1 MNLTT
6 KTRSKP
12 RILAKNLNVL
22 ICILWS
28 NFALRPFLAVLRWST
43 ILYLIKLST
52 KKRSTPRIL
61 AKNLNVLICL
71 LWSKFA
77 LHPSLAVLRCL
88 RWSNILRLIKLTT
101 KKQSTLVMC
110 SRLLNILTC
119 LIGLKNT
126 HLKKTKLS
134 FVFFVPLWLIT
145 TNTFSQENET
155 TNVIW
160 NHQSNNSSESMP
172 VGGGDIGLNLWVE
185 KGNVYLYL
193 SRSGTFDEN
202 NTLLKLGR
210 VKLKLSPN
218 PFAGETFKQE
228 LILKEGYAQISGA
241 NGKLRTRIKVWVDVY
256 NPVIHIDIRSNQKVI
271 TEACYESWRFEDRAT
286 KGKENNQNSYKW
298 APQGIVKTVKDEVGF
313 KNNSIQFYHQNKSV
327 TVFDVAVKQQGLEE
341 KKADLFNPLKN
352 LIFGGAMQGDN
363 MFPAGN
369 YSGIYLNTA
378 FKGWVLKTKTP
389 SVSNHITI
397 TLNTSKT
404 ESVNGWEKGLNAI
417 NNKKIQKASIKWWND
432 FWKKSFIYIKAKD
445 ESANQSAKNYQLF
458 RYMLGCNA
466 FGKYPTKFNGG
477 LFTFDPQLTD
487 TSLKYTPDFRN
498 WGGGTHT
505 AQNQR
510 LVYWP
515 MLKSGDFDM
524 MKPQFDF
531 YLNLLKNAEIR
542 TESAWGHKGA
552 SFTEQLE
559 NFGLPNPAEYSWK
572 RPADFDKGMEYNAW
586 LEYEWDTVLEF
597 CMMILET
604 ERYDGK
610 NIDQYL
616 PLIESSLAFFKEHY
630 TYLAKQRGAKSL
642 DADGH
647 LVLYPGSGAET
658 YKMAYNSTSTI
669 AALKTVLERLVELPS
684 LSDSKKVEWIAM
696 LKTIPPITFRQFD
709 GHPTISPAKLWE
721 RINNTESPQLYPVYP
736 WGIYGIGKPGLDTA
750 INTFK
755 YDADLQ
761 KFRSHI
767 GWKQDNIFA
776 ARLGLT
782 DEAAKLTTAK
792 LKDSGRRFPA
802 FWGPGFDWTPDHN
815 WGGSGMIGLQEMLM
829 QADGKKI
836 YLFPAWP
843 KEWDVHFKLHA
854 PYQTTVEGILK
865 DGKLT
870 DLKVLPESRKAD
882 IKIMIN

>member
-6 KTRSKP
+6 KTP
-12 RILAKNLNVL
+12 NILFRNLNVL
-22 ICILWS
+22 ICFI
-28 NFALRPFLAVLRWST
+28 
-43 ILYLIKLST
+43 
-52 KKRSTPRIL
+52 
-61 AKNLNVLICL
+61 
-71 LWSKFA
+71 WSKFLNHA
-77 LHPSLAVLRCL
+77 SGVLSCL
-88 RWSNILRLIKLTT
+88 RWFNTADQKKLTT
-101 KKQSTLVMC
+101 KTPGAP
-110 SRLLNILTC
+110 NISFKNLDALIC
-119 LIGLKNT
+119 LIWSKNLNLFLVCSVSLCFLT
-126 HLKKTKLS
+126 S
-134 FVFFVPLWLIT
+134 
-145 TNTFSQENET
+145 NAFSQEKDPN
-155 TNVIW
+155 NVVW
-160 NHQSNNSSESMP
+160 NTQSLNSSASMP

-185 KGNVYLYL
+185 NGNVYLYL
-193 SRSGTFDEN
+193 SKSGTFDEN

-218 PFAGETFKQE
+218 PFQEKSFKQE
-228 LILKEGYAQISGA
+228 LILKDGYAQILGS
-241 NGKLRTRIKVWVDVY
+241 NGKLNTKINVWVDVF
-256 NPVIHIDIRSNQKVI
+256 NPVIHLDIKSSQNTT
-271 TEACYESWRFEDRAT
+271 TEASYESWRFEDRIT

-298 APQGIVKTVKDEVGF
+298 APQGIVKTFEDEIAF
-313 KNNSIQFYHQNKSV
+313 KNNTVQFYHQNKPE
-327 TVFDVAVKQQGLEE
+327 TVFDITVKQQGLDDR
-341 KKADLFNPLKN
+341 KAELFNPLKN
-352 LIFGGAMQGDN
+352 LIFGGSMQGDN
-363 MFPAGN
+363 LFPAGN
-369 YSGIYLNTA
+369 DEGVYLNIP
-378 FKGWVLKTKTP
+378 FKAWTLKSKKP
-389 SVSNHITI
+389 SRSSHITI
-397 TLNTSKT
+397 SLHTVKT
-404 ESVNGWEKGLNAI
+404 ESVSDWEKQLTTLKI
-417 NNKKIQKASIKWWND
+417 NNSHKASIKWWND
-432 FWKKSFIYIKAKD
+432 YFEKSFIYINSKD

-487 TSLKYTPDFRN
+487 TALKYTPDFRN

-515 MLKSGDFDM
+515 MLKSGDFGM

-542 TESAWGHKGA
+542 TQSAWGHNGA

-559 NFGLPNPAEYSWK
+559 NFGLPNPAEYGWK
-572 RPADFDKGMEYNAW
+572 RPADFNKGMEYNAW
-586 LEYEWDTVLEF
+586 LEYQWDTVLEF

-604 ERYDGK
+604 ERYNGN
-610 NIDQYL
+610 NIEKYL

-630 TYLAKQRGAKSL
+630 TYLAKQRGAKAL

-658 YKMAYNSTSTI
+658 YKMAYNATSTI
-669 AALKTVLERLVELPS
+669 AALKTVLERLLEHPNLAEKQK
-684 LSDSKKVEWIAM
+684 LEWKAM
-696 LKTIPPITFRQFD
+696 LKTIPTISFRTFD
-709 GHPTISPAKLWE
+709 GHTTIAPAKLWE

-755 YDADLQ
+755 YDTDVL
-761 KFRSHI
+761 KFRSYI

-782 DEAAKLTTAK
+782 EDAAKLTTAK

-829 QADGKKI
+829 QVDGKKI
-836 YLFPAWP
+836 YLYPAWP
-843 KEWDVHFKLHA
+843 KEWDVHFKLYA
-854 PYQTTVEGILK
+854 PYQTTVEGQLK
-865 DGKLT
+865 NGKLI
-870 DLKVLPESRKAD
+870 DLKVWPESRRAD
-882 IKIMIN
+882 IKVMIE